1 MGRVAKPLT
10 ALEVRKAKP
19 SESVY
24 HLYDGGGLMLQVSP
38 KGKKTWKFRFR
49 ENDKVSVISLGH
61 FPDFSLEDARKKS
74 AELRVKLSNGIS
86 ITRKR
91 ANLFEAVAREWHKH
105 ESENW
110 TPKHSA
116 RVLRCLEIYIFPFI
130 GTSDIRK
137 LKAPDFLD
145 ILKKVEV
152 TGKIETMHRCKTA
165 LSQLCAYSV
174 ACGYIEE
181 NPILSLSGAIK
192 PVRRKHF
199 SSVITPLSVSVVLK
213 KIWLYQG
220 TYPVECALKI
230 APYVFMRPGE
240 LRTMRWEN
248 VDFEKAEYRYHVGK
262 TDIDQIVPLS
272 NQVMSILNTLRPL
285 TGHGEW
291 IFSLNTRPMSDGTIN
306 RALRSMGI
314 TPDVLVGHGFRAMA
328 RTLLDEELGY
338 RIDYIEQQLAHTV
351 KDPLGRAYNRTTHL
365 KARKEMMQAW
375 ADYLDKL
382 RES

>member
-1 MGRVAKPLT
+1 
-10 ALEVRKAKP
+10 
-19 SESVY
+19 
-24 HLYDGGGLMLQVSP
+24 MLQVSP

-130 GTSDIRK
+130 GTSDIGK